1 MFLAFLLVIVLI
13 SLLAYTLLAV
23 RRRAGQTTR
32 PDALKRAVRSRPLPD
47 DTDRY
52 RCPVHP
58 HVRHGSPGR
67 CPNCGQDL
75 VRPGDSSPGRT
86 RRE

>member
-13 SLLAYTLLAV
+13 SLLAYTLIEV
-23 RRRAGQTTR
+23 RRHTSQTTR
-32 PDALKRAVRSRPLPD
+32 PDALKRAVRSRSLPD

-58 HVRHGSPGR
+58 QVRHGSPGR

-75 VRPGDSSPGRT
+75 VRPSDSSPGWPS
-86 RRE
+86 RE